1 MVKKHCS
8 GQSSI
13 NFAVLAGIRGTTPLM
28 IWFAIMNIQ
37 SAGLV
42 ISIKCGITLLLFLMS
57 AFWYFCR
64 ENDDSK
70 LIIMKNLSNKGTYW
84 KICKSFN

>member
-1 MVKKHCS
+1 MTKKHCS
-8 GQSSI
+8 GQSAI

-28 IWFAIMNIQ
+28 LWFAIMNIQ

-42 ISIKCGITLLLFLMS
+42 ISIKCGITLLLFLIS
-57 AFWYFCR
+57 VFWYFCR

-84 KICKSFN
+84 KICKYN